1 MHFDVLTTHLRW
13 IKQFGLQLRPL
24 DCLGDAITQEQPAV
38 SLLKYD
44 FQRVSYAVS
53 NPDLLGATPVSYP
66 QPLYPGI
73 KISVSKRTMAPG
85 RNVQVLFLNI
95 VGLKNKE
102 SYGLLIFQEIV
113 VNKLKKISFQN
124 ICCFHLKLS

>member
-13 IKQFGLQLRPL
+13 VKQFGLQLIPL
-24 DCLGDAITQEQPAV
+24 DSLGDGITQEQPAV

-44 FQRVSYAVS
+44 LQKVSYAVS
-53 NPDLLGATPVSYP
+53 NPALLGATPVFYP
-66 QPLYPGI
+66 QPLYPGR
-73 KISVSKRTMAPG
+73 KTSVSKRTMAPG